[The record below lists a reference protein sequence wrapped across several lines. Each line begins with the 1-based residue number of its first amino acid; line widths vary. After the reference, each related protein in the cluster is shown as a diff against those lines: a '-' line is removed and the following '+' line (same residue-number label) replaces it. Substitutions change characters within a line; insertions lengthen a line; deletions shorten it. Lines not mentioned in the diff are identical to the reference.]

1 MPIPIKKILL
11 SIVGITTLSIIS
23 YFIYQ
28 NVVYISTDNAQIE
41 GHAFLLAPKVSGFI
55 SKVNVV
61 QGKKVKKG
69 DVLIEIDN
77 RDYLN
82 YLKQVKYNLIS
93 LTAKLTDSD
102 NNFKR
107 TEKLFKIGAAT
118 PQQYDSS
125 FANLTDL
132 KAQKESLE
140 AQLAEAELQLEY
152 TKIKAPM
159 NGIIS
164 KTSAEVGQLASI
176 GVSLIGFVD
185 TEERWI
191 TANFKET
198 EIEYIKN
205 GESVQIEVDAYTNKT
220 YKGFVYA
227 QSSSTGATF
236 TLLPPDNATGNFT
249 KVVQRVPVRI
259 HFEKLSEQDIE
270 MLKNGL
276 SAFIKIKKNRMK

>member
-11 SIVGITTLSIIS
+11 TLVGVTTLSIIS

-28 NVVYISTDNAQIE
+28 NIVYISTDNAQIE

-55 SKVNVV
+55 LKVNAI

-82 YLKQVKYNLIS
+82 FLKQVKYNLIS
-93 LTAKLTDSD
+93 LNAKLTDSD

-125 FANLTDL
+125 LANLADL

-152 TKIKAPM
+152 TKIKAPTD
-159 NGIIS
+159 GIIS

-236 TLLPPDNATGNFT
+236 TLLPPDNSTGNFT

-259 HFEKLSEQDIE
+259 HFEKLTEQDIE

>member
-1 MPIPIKKILL
+1 M
-11 SIVGITTLSIIS
+11 
-23 YFIYQ
+23 
-28 NVVYISTDNAQIE
+28 
-41 GHAFLLAPKVSGFI
+41 
-55 SKVNVV
+55 
-61 QGKKVKKG
+61 
-69 DVLIEIDN
+69 
-77 RDYLN
+77 
-82 YLKQVKYNLIS
+82 
-93 LTAKLTDSD
+93 
-102 NNFKR
+102 
-107 TEKLFKIGAAT
+107 
-118 PQQYDSS
+118 
-125 FANLTDL
+125 
-132 KAQKESLE
+132 
-140 AQLAEAELQLEY
+140 
-152 TKIKAPM
+152 KAPAD
-159 NGIIS
+159 GIIS

-236 TLLPPDNATGNFT
+236 TLLPPDNSTGNFT

-259 HFEKLSEQDIE
+259 HFEKLTEQDIE

-276 SAFIKIKKNRMK
+276 SAFIKIKKTG

>member
-11 SIVGITTLSIIS
+11 TFVGVTTLSIIS

-28 NVVYISTDNAQIE
+28 NIVYISTDNAQIE

-55 SKVNVV
+55 LKVNAI

-82 YLKQVKYNLIS
+82 FLKQVKYNLIS
-93 LTAKLTDSD
+93 LNAKLTDSD

-125 FANLTDL
+125 LANLADL

-152 TKIKAPM
+152 TKIKAPAD
-159 NGIIS
+159 GIIS

-236 TLLPPDNATGNFT
+236 TLLPPDNSTGNFT

-259 HFEKLSEQDIE
+259 HFEKLTEQDIE

>member
-1 MPIPIKKILL
+1 MPKPIKKIVLTLIGL
-11 SIVGITTLSIIS
+11 SVLSIIS
-23 YFIYQ
+23 YFVYQ
-28 NVVYISTDNAQIE
+28 NIFYITTDNAQIE
-41 GHAFLLAPKVSGFI
+41 GHALLLAPKVSGFI
-55 SKVNVV
+55 KKVNIV
-61 QGKKVKKG
+61 QGQKVKKG
-69 DVLIEIDN
+69 DLLIEIDN

-82 YLKQVKYNLIS
+82 SLKQAKANLIS
-93 LTAKLTDSD
+93 LNAKLIDSET
-102 NNFKR
+102 NFKR

-125 FANLTDL
+125 VANFTDL
-132 KAQKESLE
+132 KAQKESVE
-140 AQLAEAELQLEY
+140 AQLEQAELMLEY

-164 KTSAEVGQLASI
+164 KTSAEIGQLAST

-185 TEERWI
+185 LEERWV

-205 GESVQIEVDAYTNKT
+205 GESASIEVDAYSDKNF
-220 YKGFVYA
+220 KGYVYSL
-227 QSSSTGATF
+227 SSSTGSTF

-259 HFEKLSEQDIE
+259 QFDKLSEQEIE
-270 MLKNGL
+270 LLKNGL
-276 SAFIKIKKNRMK
+276 SAYIKIKKNRNK

>member
-11 SIVGITTLSIIS
+11 TFVGVTTLSIIS

-28 NVVYISTDNAQIE
+28 NIVYISTDNAQIE

-55 SKVNVV
+55 LKVNAI

-82 YLKQVKYNLIS
+82 FLKQVKYNLIS
-93 LTAKLTDSD
+93 LNAKLTDSD

-125 FANLTDL
+125 LANLADL

-140 AQLAEAELQLEY
+140 AQLAEAEF
-152 TKIKAPM
+152 
-159 NGIIS
+159 N
-164 KTSAEVGQLASI
+164 
-176 GVSLIGFVD
+176 
-185 TEERWI
+185 
-191 TANFKET
+191 
-198 EIEYIKN
+198 
-205 GESVQIEVDAYTNKT
+205 
-220 YKGFVYA
+220 
-227 QSSSTGATF
+227 
-236 TLLPPDNATGNFT
+236 
-249 KVVQRVPVRI
+249 
-259 HFEKLSEQDIE
+259 
-270 MLKNGL
+270 
-276 SAFIKIKKNRMK
+276 